1 MANNP
6 WQQRRQRAQE
16 LATRHAFAAEI
27 LGFYIQIAR
36 FQEELYQ
43 RLEVSSHRK
52 STSSQDATPAP
63 PELAELRGSFESFL
77 KLVEGK
83 GPARLAETAHEVHCE
98 NSDRWSNLLDRC
110 WSGTEPAEAEPQV
123 FLGRAFLQPY
133 AEFLRARTAMQWNG
147 YSHPDCP
154 FCNRK
159 PGLGLL
165 RQQGDGS
172 RRSLMCSFCLA
183 EWEFRRIV
191 CPGCGEENNAKLP
204 VYTAEGF
211 DYIRVECCDTCKTYL
226 KGIDL
231 TKNGLAEPV
240 VDEIASVP
248 LDLWAQEQGYAKLE
262 PNLFGM

>member
-1 MANNP
+1 MAENP
-6 WQQRRQRAQE
+6 WQQRVQRAQE
-16 LATRHAFAAEI
+16 LALRHAFAAEI
-27 LGFYIQIAR
+27 LGFYVQIAH

-43 RLEVSSHRK
+43 RLVVSSHRK
-52 STSSQDATPAP
+52 IPASELGTPAL
-63 PELAELRGSFESFL
+63 PEWEELKGSFESFL
-77 KLVEGK
+77 KLVEAK
-83 GPARLAETAHEVHCE
+83 GPVRLAESAREVRRE
-98 NSDRWSNLLDRC
+98 SPGNWSKLFDRC
-110 WSGTEPAEAEPQV
+110 WSAAESGDPEPQA

-133 AEFLRARTAMQWNG
+133 AEFVRTRSAIEWNG
-147 YSHPDCP
+147 HSRPVCP

-159 PGLGLL
+159 PGLGVL

-172 RRSLMCSFCLA
+172 RRWLMCSFCLA

-211 DYIRVECCDTCKTYL
+211 DYIRVECCDTCGRYL
-226 KGIDL
+226 KGVDL

-248 LDLWAQEQGYAKLE
+248 LDLWAEEHGYAKLE
-262 PNLFGM
+262 RNLFRM